1 MIVLCPAWYTFMAA
15 SVYMTATVA
24 VNRCLELKMVR
35 GNMPHCLRL
44 FLNSGLAQ
52 SFSVLLWAIIFI
64 LPRWF
69 EYEIVGTGVNF
80 TWLRKNANYN
90 LYYWGIMNP
99 VCFLVIPL
107 TIMVVS
113 TILMLRQLRAVT
125 ASLNHIS
132 VIRRNQEKRNKSI
145 SIMLIGIIILF
156 VICHL
161 GKLIFSCYQLWGGL
175 AVYDEDW
182 VKNLIIVNDT
192 LAVTNSS
199 LNFAIY
205 CKDLLFRKCAK
216 KVYNNFLKCQRS
228 PTEWYVS
235 SSEMTTLP
243 QGRYEEDRQG

>member
-1 MIVLCPAWYTFMAA
+1 
-15 SVYMTATVA
+15 
-24 VNRCLELKMVR
+24 
-35 GNMPHCLRL
+35 
-44 FLNSGLAQ
+44 
-52 SFSVLLWAIIFI
+52 
-64 LPRWF
+64 
-69 EYEIVGTGVNF
+69 
-80 TWLRKNANYN
+80 
-90 LYYWGIMNP
+90 
-99 VCFLVIPL
+99 
-107 TIMVVS
+107 
-113 TILMLRQLRAVT
+113 
-125 ASLNHIS
+125 
-132 VIRRNQEKRNKSI
+132 
-145 SIMLIGIIILF
+145 MLIGIIILF

-243 QGRYEEDRQG
+243 QGTEGRYEEDRQW

>member
-1 MIVLCPAWYTFMAA
+1 MAA

-243 QGRYEEDRQG
+243 QGRYEENRQG